1 MDEKRSNW
9 AKQYED
15 KQENWE
21 ERQRKQQLRN
31 CDSQLEQAKE
41 RITIEEKRIVQFLE
55 RKVGIYQAMQRE
67 GIEYDEQD
75 YMATCKE
82 LADRRYY
89 LLQERQRQERVEV
102 SWTEYRE
109 EEQMADAKE
118 ESERE

>member
-41 RITIEEKRIVQFLE
+41 RITIEEKRIVQCLE
-55 RKVGIYQAMQRE
+55 RKVKIYQAMQKE
-67 GIEYDEQD
+67 GIEFDQQD
-75 YMATCKE
+75 YLATCKE

-89 LLQERQRQERVEV
+89 LLQEKYRQGPEEK

-109 EEQMADAKE
+109 EEQIADAKE
-118 ESERE
+118 ERE